1 MAETTVIEI
10 GKTRLTEDDLVILQ
24 EAILK
29 HTPMKVANPFCYGLY
44 GECPT
49 CNTTRQYGENY
60 CPKCGQKIF
69 FEVTPGVK

>member
-1 MAETTVIEI
+1 MAEQTVIAI
-10 GKTRLTEDDLVILQ
+10 GKTLLTDKDLEILQ
-24 EAILK
+24 EAIKK
-29 HTPMKVANPFCYGLY
+29 HTPMKVTDPFCYGLY
-44 GECPT
+44 GGCPN